1 MSSPLKEL
9 DKLQH
14 LTSFKPKPAPSTS
27 RSSIS
32 YLTSSSLGGSSSGK
46 KATTGIVDSLDGLL
60 AALKD
65 VKERIEAGT
74 ASEED
79 VANVSK
85 IVEERKKEIE
95 ERQKEIHATL
105 GRVGKALDK
114 VSLR

>member
-1 MSSPLKEL
+1 M
-9 DKLQH
+9 
-14 LTSFKPKPAPSTS
+14 
-27 RSSIS
+27 
-32 YLTSSSLGGSSSGK
+32 
-46 KATTGIVDSLDGLL
+46 
-60 AALKD
+60 
-65 VKERIEAGT
+65 KERIEAGT